1 MAKYSLLAALIT
13 ITFVGLLTL
22 WLFPRFSEPP
32 LSAPD
37 VAARDD
43 SNGDVPFVVKTFDGL
58 ARKNLSEKGLACNS
72 VRPFQ
77 PSPKATAGRGEAGQA
92 VSLTCCNAAMSNGRS
107 V

>member
-1 MAKYSLLAALIT
+1 MDVKRMT
-13 ITFVGLLTL
+13 QKVGKSK
-22 WLFPRFSEPP
+22 R
-32 LSAPD
+32 
-37 VAARDD
+37 
-43 SNGDVPFVVKTFDGL
+43 GDVPFVVKTFDGL